1 MNNKQEPIKLEIPKD
16 YCMVDIISEIT
27 DEGKCMYIKYI
38 AAIKVRENNT
48 IEKYLMFIERPKS
61 PTIVMKSSK
70 KLLTNIE
77 RTNNIVQ
84 KVLDII
90 GKDPII
96 IMNTERELEF
106 TKIACEEL
114 NLNIDNNIIYGR
126 TIINNI
132 ELHTRE
138 FIHNAFELLT

>member
-1 MNNKQEPIKLEIPKD
+1 
-16 YCMVDIISEIT
+16 MVDIISEIT

-77 RTNNIVQ
+77 RTNN
-84 KVLDII
+84 
-90 GKDPII
+90 
-96 IMNTERELEF
+96 
-106 TKIACEEL
+106 
-114 NLNIDNNIIYGR
+114 NIW
-126 TIINNI
+126 
-132 ELHTRE
+132 
-138 FIHNAFELLT
+138 